1 MSRYVEILECG
12 AKNFYRYG
20 NTLIK
25 FNVKSGL
32 TSISGKN
39 GSGKSSIIEIIHYVL
54 FGRSYRGI
62 NLDKMVNNTNGKGLL
77 AYVLIRV
84 TENGHSD
91 TYLIQRGIDPNI
103 KKIFKNNSDKPE
115 RIPTTFD
122 NHIIETMLGFNEN
135 THKKII
141 AVSAGG
147 QPFIKM
153 TLDEKRKIIDN
164 ITNLSDTKEYAK
176 ITKNAMSE
184 SLSRVSVIESEIGIH
199 KSSLVPYLEIL
210 KKNNDEID
218 DRISEINISIIR
230 SQNEMNVYEQKVD
243 ELTIELD
250 TLNNELSD
258 IVNNEKIEITEYNKN
273 NPKKLQDEIV
283 DHNSTL
289 KYLKQKVTE
298 KKHELTKIQANIPCD
313 NCGNCYTED
322 QANNKRSEKQLEI
335 NELIAEGKETKAKLD
350 LVNDI
355 VIKFNDQITKIR
367 AIQGQKSNTNY
378 SIQAKKHEIT
388 IVTNNI
394 SFIKSGIHKYEDE
407 ITRLTTAKKDSET
420 ALKTQDKIDVLNLK
434 ISDLQKELAELKD
447 KIEAYKYMI
456 KMFSDD
462 GIKSFILNKFLPI
475 LNKLIN
481 YYLKIF
487 NISVYLEL
495 TSDYNY
501 TMKSS
506 NGLADDYEGL
516 SGGQQQRINL
526 AILFAQTDLIKIIG
540 NFKTNI
546 LFLDEFIDGAIDHEG
561 LMDTLKIMKQISLRD
576 NKSIV
581 FISHRLDSNLIR
593 DIDNFYMANK
603 VDSDFSDFSKVE
615 SDDVMQ
621 IINQN

>member
-1 MSRYVEILECG
+1 M
-12 AKNFYRYG
+12 
-20 NTLIK
+20 
-25 FNVKSGL
+25 
-32 TSISGKN
+32 
-39 GSGKSSIIEIIHYVL
+39 
-54 FGRSYRGI
+54 
-62 NLDKMVNNTNGKGLL
+62 
-77 AYVLIRV
+77 
-84 TENGHSD
+84 
-91 TYLIQRGIDPNI
+91 
-103 KKIFKNNSDKPE
+103 
-115 RIPTTFD
+115 
-122 NHIIETMLGFNEN
+122 
-135 THKKII
+135 
-141 AVSAGG
+141 SAGG